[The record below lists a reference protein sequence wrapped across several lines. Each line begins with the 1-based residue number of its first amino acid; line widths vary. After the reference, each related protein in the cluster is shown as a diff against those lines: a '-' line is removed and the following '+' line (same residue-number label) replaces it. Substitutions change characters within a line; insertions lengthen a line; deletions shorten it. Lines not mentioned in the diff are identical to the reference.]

1 MRKPKVLVV
10 DDDAFSRT
18 VVAKK
23 IAKLADVA
31 EAEDGRIAMTHLLTS
46 GVVDLAIVDLEMPNV
61 SGVELI
67 RAIRSHSAH
76 KHIPII
82 VLTG

>member
-23 IAKLADVA
+23 IAKLADVV
-31 EAEDGRIAMTHLLTS
+31 EAEDGRIAMTHL
-46 GVVDLAIVDLEMPNV
+46 
-61 SGVELI
+61 
-67 RAIRSHSAH
+67 
-76 KHIPII
+76 
-82 VLTG
+82 